1 MIFLPIVERE
11 LRVAAR
17 RRGTYWNRA
26 VSALVAILVCG
37 WLFLVSARDPIREI
51 GKLLFSILSGLF
63 FFSGLMAGI
72 RFTADTLSE
81 EKREGTLG
89 LLFLTDLRGYDVVL
103 GKLAATSVNAFYG
116 LLAIFPVMAI
126 PLLLG
131 GVSGAEFWR
140 MTLVLTNSLFFSLS
154 AGIALSSVSRSA
166 RKAMTGTFLLVLLI
180 NGVSPALGAYVAH
193 VKNSNAVSEW
203 FLVPSAGY
211 AYVLAF
217 DAMYRT
223 RSELFATS
231 VAVTHAMSWVF
242 LLLASVAARRS
253 WQDKPAGARKVR
265 FRERWQ
271 QWSYGNAA
279 QRKAFRTRLLNAS
292 PCYWLSGRQRLKPAL
307 VWAFVGLMGC
317 LWVWGF
323 LKWRDDWASDATY
336 VVTAIILHTS
346 LKLWVASEAC
356 QKLGPDYRSG
366 ALELLLSTPLTV
378 REILRGQLLSLR
390 RQFLWPVV
398 FVVFIDFAFMAAG
411 VGGSGGPDT
420 TFWIWLWLAGIS
432 VFVAD
437 VYTLGW
443 VGLWVGLTAKHANRA
458 TSATVGRV
466 LVLPWFIWAVVLM
479 GMSFLNLWNRFPY
492 ESGFI
497 LGLWFGASV
506 AADLFFFLWS
516 QYRLHHDLRD
526 LATLRFVAGRP
537 LFWRWP
543 SSRRAPAAPAPAPAA
558 Q

>member
-1 MIFLPIVERE
+1 MTFLPIVERE
-11 LRVAAR
+11 LRVASR

-37 WLFLVSARDPIREI
+37 WLLLVSTREPVREI

-63 FFSGLMAGI
+63 FFSSLLVGI
-72 RFTADTLSE
+72 RHTADALSE

-103 GKLAATSVNAFYG
+103 GKLAATSLNALYG

-140 MTLVLTNSLFFSLS
+140 MTLVLTNTLFFSLS
-154 AGIALSSVSRSA
+154 AGLFLSSVSRSA
-166 RKAMTGTFLLVLLI
+166 RKAMSGTFLLVLLI
-180 NGVSPALGAYVAH
+180 NGISPALGAFVAYLKDAN
-193 VKNSNAVSEW
+193 VVNEW
-203 FLVPSAGY
+203 FLIPSAAY
-211 AYVLAF
+211 AYSLAF
-217 DAMYRT
+217 DLLYRT

-231 VAVTHAMSWVF
+231 VGITHAMSWVL

-265 FRERWQ
+265 LRARWQ

-279 QRKAFRTRLLNAS
+279 ERKAFRTRLLNAS

-317 LWVWGF
+317 LWFWGY
-323 LKWRDDWASDATY
+323 LKWRGDWTTEATY
-336 VVTAIILHTS
+336 IVTAVILHTTI
-346 LKLWVASEAC
+346 KLWAASESC

-398 FVVFIDFAFMAAG
+398 FVALVDFVFMMAG
-411 VGGSGGPDT
+411 IKEVGTGDRD
-420 TFWIWLWLAGIS
+420 FWIWLWLAGIA

-443 VGLWVGLTAKHANRA
+443 AGLWIGLTAKHANRA
-458 TSATVGRV
+458 ASATVARV
-466 LVLPWFIWAVVLM
+466 LILPWLMFVGVVIGL
-479 GMSFLNLWNRFPY
+479 SFMNLWNRVGN
-492 ESGFI
+492 ESGFM
-497 LGLWFGASV
+497 LGLWFGASAV
-506 AADLFFFLWS
+506 VDLFFLLWS
-516 QYRLHHDLRD
+516 RHRLHHDLRV
-526 LATLRFVAGRP
+526 LATQRYVGGRS
-537 LFWRWP
+537 LFWWLP
-543 SSRRAPAAPAPAPAA
+543 LARRARAARVPAAAH
-558 Q
+558 